1 MQKAAHA
8 YLQTQVTTTT
18 QGELLL
24 LLYDGAVKFLNQA
37 KEKIAE
43 RDYAGKGILISKAL
57 DIVNEL
63 DASLNLEK
71 GGELAENLHKLYFY
85 CSTRLLNANLKMD
98 VTFIDEVIKILSGLR
113 GAYGQIVNTPEAM
126 AVGASMAASRT
137 PANAAPSR
145 VPLPTAQMPP
155 LGKPAQF
162 GRAHAQAYGQQAPAG
177 DTAPQAATPMSPA
190 QLGQPA
196 QAEQTVQATPA
207 AAPVPSAQQATPTSA
222 DAPSMAPAHA
232 VDGPTAPA
240 TGETP
245 DTSGASGGSGGSDG
259 SGGSGE
265 SGAQPVKGFAPSRM
279 AAASLYRKFAQG

>member
-24 LLYDGAVKFLNQA
+24 LLYDGAIKFLNQA

-63 DASLNLEK
+63 DGSLNLEK

-113 GAYGQIVNTPEAM
+113 AAYGQIVNTPEAM

-145 VPLPTAQMPP
+145 APLVTAQMPP

-162 GRAHAQAYGQQAPAG
+162 GRAHAQAYGQQAAANESAPQTTTAQ
-177 DTAPQAATPMSPA
+177 TAPTLAAPTLTES
-190 QLGQPA
+190 
-196 QAEQTVQATPA
+196 VTPA
-207 AAPVPSAQQATPTSA
+207 APTPPQPPLNA
-222 DAPSMAPAHA
+222 AAPAA
-232 VDGPTAPA
+232 ATAAAAASPQQPVDVPTPPPA
-240 TGETP
+240 SPANP
-245 DTSGASGGSGGSDG
+245 DVTNPTDG
-259 SGGSGE
+259 
-265 SGAQPVKGFAPSRM
+265 QPVKGFAPNRM
-279 AAASLYRKFAQG
+279 AAASLYRKFAQS

>member
-24 LLYDGAVKFLNQA
+24 LLYDGAIKFLNQA

-63 DASLNLEK
+63 DGSLNLEK

-113 GAYGQIVNTPEAM
+113 AAYGQIVNTPEAM

-145 VPLPTAQMPP
+145 APLVTAQMPP

-162 GRAHAQAYGQQAPAG
+162 GRAHAQAYGQQAAANESAPQTTTAQ
-177 DTAPQAATPMSPA
+177 TAPTLAAPTLTES
-190 QLGQPA
+190 
-196 QAEQTVQATPA
+196 VTPA
-207 AAPVPSAQQATPTSA
+207 APTPPQPPLNAAAPAAATAAAAASPQQPVDVPTPTPASIPA
-222 DAPSMAPAHA
+222 DQDAAN
-232 VDGPTAPA
+232 
-240 TGETP
+240 TP
-245 DTSGASGGSGGSDG
+245 DG
-259 SGGSGE
+259 
-265 SGAQPVKGFAPSRM
+265 QPVKGFAPNRM
-279 AAASLYRKFAQG
+279 AAASLYRKFAQS

>member
-24 LLYDGAVKFLNQA
+24 LLYDGAIKFLNQA

-71 GGELAENLHKLYFY
+71 GGELAQNLHKLYFY

-98 VTFIDEVIKILSGLR
+98 VGFIDEVIKILSGLR

-126 AVGASMAASRT
+126 AVGASMAASRA

-177 DTAPQAATPMSPA
+177 DAAPQAAAPVSPA
-190 QLGQPA
+190 QPA
-196 QAEQTVQATPA
+196 QPPLTEQAVQA
-207 AAPVPSAQQATPTSA
+207 AAPI
-222 DAPSMAPAHA
+222 APAQGTA
-232 VDGPTAPA
+232 AMAAGVPPTAPVNTADGPAA
-240 TGETP
+240 TAAPDAPVAPGAPDAP
-245 DTSGASGGSGGSDG
+245 DT
-259 SGGSGE
+259 
-265 SGAQPVKGFAPSRM
+265 AQTKGFAPSRM
-279 AAASLYRKFAQG
+279 AAANLYRKFAQG

>member
-24 LLYDGAVKFLNQA
+24 LLYDGAIKFLNQA

-98 VTFIDEVIKILSGLR
+98 VAFIDEVIKILAGLR

-162 GRAHAQAYGQQAPAG
+162 GRAHAQAYGQQAPAAEA
-177 DTAPQAATPMSPA
+177 APQTAAPA
-190 QLGQPA
+190 Q
-196 QAEQTVQATPA
+196 A
-207 AAPVPSAQQATPTSA
+207 AAPV
-222 DAPSMAPAHA
+222 APAQPSVSA
-232 VDGPTAPA
+232 SAGVPSTAPA
-240 TGETP
+240 LGVEAPTP
-245 DTSGASGGSGGSDG
+245 PATADEPNALGASNASGAPDAPDVPGT
-259 SGGSGE
+259 
-265 SGAQPVKGFAPSRM
+265 QPGKGFAPSRM
-279 AAASLYRKFAQG
+279 TAASLYRKFAQG

>member
-24 LLYDGAVKFLNQA
+24 LLYDGAIKFLNQA

-145 VPLPTAQMPP
+145 APLVTAQMPT
-155 LGKPAQF
+155 LGKRAQF
-162 GRAHAQAYGQQAPAG
+162 GRADAQAYGQQAPANEATPQT
-177 DTAPQAATPMSPA
+177 DPTTADAATMLPPTVDSMPPA
-190 QLGQPA
+190 APTPPQPLLNTA
-196 QAEQTVQATPA
+196 APA
-207 AAPVPSAQQATPTSA
+207 AAASVAASSQQQPV
-222 DAPSMAPAHA
+222 DAPTPPPASAPTDQDAA
-232 VDGPTAPA
+232 N
-240 TGETP
+240 TP
-245 DTSGASGGSGGSDG
+245 GG
-259 SGGSGE
+259 
-265 SGAQPVKGFAPSRM
+265 QPVKGFAPNRM

>member
-24 LLYDGAVKFLNQA
+24 LLYDGAIKFLTQA
-37 KEKIAE
+37 KDKIAE

-63 DASLNLEK
+63 DASLNMEK
-71 GGELAENLHKLYFY
+71 GGELAQNLHKLYFY

-98 VTFIDEVIKILSGLR
+98 VAFIDEVIKILSGLR

-126 AVGASMAASRT
+126 AIGASMAANRA

-145 VPLPTAQMPP
+145 APLPPAQMPP

-162 GRAHAQAYGQQAPAG
+162 GRAHAHAYGQQAPA
-177 DTAPQAATPMSPA
+177 DDAARPEAQAPQAAQPMARQAGPA
-190 QLGQPA
+190 APQG
-196 QAEQTVQATPA
+196 TPA
-207 AAPVPSAQQATPTSA
+207 APQVALSQNISQAAPASAPG
-222 DAPSMAPAHA
+222 APSTPSTEDQPA
-232 VDGPTAPA
+232 
-240 TGETP
+240 
-245 DTSGASGGSGGSDG
+245 
-259 SGGSGE
+259 
-265 SGAQPVKGFAPSRM
+265 KGFAPSRM
-279 AAASLYRKFAQG
+279 AAANLYRKFAQS

>member
-98 VTFIDEVIKILSGLR
+98 VAFIDEVIKILSGLR

-155 LGKPAQF
+155 LSK
-162 GRAHAQAYGQQAPAG
+162 
-177 DTAPQAATPMSPA
+177 
-190 QLGQPA
+190 
-196 QAEQTVQATPA
+196 
-207 AAPVPSAQQATPTSA
+207 
-222 DAPSMAPAHA
+222 
-232 VDGPTAPA
+232 
-240 TGETP
+240 
-245 DTSGASGGSGGSDG
+245 
-259 SGGSGE
+259 
-265 SGAQPVKGFAPSRM
+265 
-279 AAASLYRKFAQG
+279 

>member
-24 LLYDGAVKFLNQA
+24 LLYDGAIKFLNQA

-71 GGELAENLHKLYFY
+71 GGELAQNLHKLYFY

-98 VTFIDEVIKILSGLR
+98 VAFIDEVIKILSGLR

-145 VPLPTAQMPP
+145 VPLPTAHMPP

-177 DTAPQAATPMSPA
+177 DAVPQATTLVSPA
-190 QLGQPA
+190 QPA
-196 QAEQTVQATPA
+196 QLAVTEQAVQA
-207 AAPVPSAQQATPTSA
+207 AAPVVP
-222 DAPSMAPAHA
+222 APHTAAMAAGVP
-232 VDGPTAPA
+232 PTAPA
-240 TGETP
+240 NTADGPAAP
-245 DTSGASGGSGGSDG
+245 DAPDAPGA
-259 SGGSGE
+259 
-265 SGAQPVKGFAPSRM
+265 PVAPDAPQTKGFAPSRM
-279 AAASLYRKFAQG
+279 AAANLYRKFAQG

>member
-24 LLYDGAVKFLNQA
+24 LLYDGAIKFLNQA

-63 DASLNLEK
+63 DGSLNLEK

-98 VTFIDEVIKILSGLR
+98 VTFIDEVIKILNGLR

-145 VPLPTAQMPP
+145 APLVTANMPP
-155 LGKPAQF
+155 LGKPVQF
-162 GRAHAQAYGQQAPAG
+162 GRAHAQAYGQQTSANEATAQTAAAQTEHLVTSAVSAPPQPPLDTAVPATAAAVAAASPQQPANAPTPSPASAPAKP
-177 DTAPQAATPMSPA
+177 D
-190 QLGQPA
+190 
-196 QAEQTVQATPA
+196 
-207 AAPVPSAQQATPTSA
+207 APVNS
-222 DAPSMAPAHA
+222 DAPNSP
-232 VDGPTAPA
+232 DG
-240 TGETP
+240 
-245 DTSGASGGSGGSDG
+245 
-259 SGGSGE
+259 
-265 SGAQPVKGFAPSRM
+265 QPVKGFAPNRM
-279 AAASLYRKFAQG
+279 AAASLYRKFAQS

>member
-24 LLYDGAVKFLNQA
+24 LLYDGAIKFLNQA

-71 GGELAENLHKLYFY
+71 GGELAQNLHKLYFY

-98 VTFIDEVIKILSGLR
+98 VGFIDEVIKILSGLR

-126 AVGASMAASRT
+126 AVGASMAASRA

-177 DTAPQAATPMSPA
+177 DAAPQAAAPVSPA
-190 QLGQPA
+190 QPA
-196 QAEQTVQATPA
+196 QPPLTEQAVQA
-207 AAPVPSAQQATPTSA
+207 AAPI
-222 DAPSMAPAHA
+222 APAQGTA
-232 VDGPTAPA
+232 AMAAGVPTTAPA
-240 TGETP
+240 NTADGPAATAAPDAPVAPGAPDAP
-245 DTSGASGGSGGSDG
+245 DT
-259 SGGSGE
+259 
-265 SGAQPVKGFAPSRM
+265 AQTKGFAPSRM
-279 AAASLYRKFAQG
+279 AAANLYRKFAQG

>member
-24 LLYDGAVKFLNQA
+24 LLYDGAIKFLTQA

-43 RDYAGKGILISKAL
+43 RDYAAKGILISKAL

-63 DASLNLEK
+63 DASLNMEK
-71 GGELAENLHKLYFY
+71 GGELAQNLHKLYFY

-98 VTFIDEVIKILSGLR
+98 VALIDEVIKILSGLR

-126 AVGASMAASRT
+126 AIGASMAANRA

-145 VPLPTAQMPP
+145 APLPAAQMPP
-155 LGKPAQF
+155 LGRPAQF

-177 DTAPQAATPMSPA
+177 EAAPQAA
-190 QLGQPA
+190 
-196 QAEQTVQATPA
+196 
-207 AAPVPSAQQATPTSA
+207 A
-222 DAPSMAPAHA
+222 DAPVQPAPQGLPAQPVAAAAQAASVQSTQPAPAGA
-232 VDGPTAPA
+232 PTNAPVTAQADAQTGPQADPQANADG
-240 TGETP
+240 
-245 DTSGASGGSGGSDG
+245 
-259 SGGSGE
+259 
-265 SGAQPVKGFAPSRM
+265 QPVKGFAPSRM

>member
-24 LLYDGAVKFLNQA
+24 LLYDGAIKFLTQA

-43 RDYAGKGILISKAL
+43 RDYAAKGILISKAL

-63 DASLNLEK
+63 DASLNMEK
-71 GGELAENLHKLYFY
+71 GGELAQNLHKLYFY

-98 VTFIDEVIKILSGLR
+98 VAFIDEVVKILSGLR

-126 AVGASMAASRT
+126 AIGASMAANRA

-145 VPLPTAQMPP
+145 APLPAAQMPP
-155 LGKPAQF
+155 LGRPAQF

-177 DTAPQAATPMSPA
+177 EAAPQAAADATVQPVEAAPA
-190 QLGQPA
+190 APQEVSA
-196 QAEQTVQATPA
+196 QA
-207 AAPVPSAQQATPTSA
+207 APMQS
-222 DAPSMAPAHA
+222 
-232 VDGPTAPA
+232 TAPA
-240 TGETP
+240 PAGAPANAQTESQTGP
-245 DTSGASGGSGGSDG
+245 QANADG
-259 SGGSGE
+259 
-265 SGAQPVKGFAPSRM
+265 QPVKGFAPSRM

>member
-98 VTFIDEVIKILSGLR
+98 VAFIDEVIKILSGLR

-155 LGKPAQF
+155 LSKPAQF
-162 GRAHAQAYGQQAPAG
+162 GRAHAQAYGQQAPTG
-177 DTAPQAATPMSPA
+177 ETAPKATAPVGQALPTQPTPMEQNVQAA
-190 QLGQPA
+190 
-196 QAEQTVQATPA
+196 QATAPVA
-207 AAPVPSAQQATPTSA
+207 PVVPDVPVAPVPPAQQAAPTSA
-222 DAPSMAPAHA
+222 DVPS
-232 VDGPTAPA
+232 TAPA
-240 TGETP
+240 PAADAQSAPATSEAP
-245 DTSGASGGSGGSDG
+245 DT
-259 SGGSGE
+259 
-265 SGAQPVKGFAPSRM
+265 QPVKGFAPSRM

>member
-24 LLYDGAVKFLNQA
+24 LLYDGAIKFLNQA

-63 DASLNLEK
+63 DGSLNLEK

-113 GAYGQIVNTPEAM
+113 AAYGQIVNTPEAM

-145 VPLPTAQMPP
+145 APLVTAQMPT

-162 GRAHAQAYGQQAPAG
+162 GRAHAQAYGQQAAANEA
-177 DTAPQAATPMSPA
+177 APQAASP
-190 QLGQPA
+190 
-196 QAEQTVQATPA
+196 QTAPTLAAPTLTESVTPA
-207 AAPVPSAQQATPTSA
+207 APTPPQPPLNAAAPAAATAAAAASPQQPA
-222 DAPSMAPAHA
+222 DAPTPTPASPA
-232 VDGPTAPA
+232 NPDVTNPTDG
-240 TGETP
+240 
-245 DTSGASGGSGGSDG
+245 
-259 SGGSGE
+259 
-265 SGAQPVKGFAPSRM
+265 QPVKGFAPNRM
-279 AAASLYRKFAQG
+279 AAASLYRKFAQS

>member
-24 LLYDGAVKFLNQA
+24 LLYDGAIKFLNQA

-162 GRAHAQAYGQQAPAG
+162 GRAHAQAYGQQAPAA
-177 DTAPQAATPMSPA
+177 DAAPQAVTQALPPQPSP
-190 QLGQPA
+190 PE
-196 QAEQTVQATPA
+196 QAVQAVQTA
-207 AAPVPSAQQATPTSA
+207 QTAAPVLTAPSAQQTAPPSA
-222 DAPSMAPAHA
+222 GVP
-232 VDGPTAPA
+232 PTAPTTA
-240 TGETP
+240 AGEPAAPTAAEASEAS
-245 DTSGASGGSGGSDG
+245 DT
-259 SGGSGE
+259 
-265 SGAQPVKGFAPSRM
+265 QPVKGFAPSRM
-279 AAASLYRKFAQG
+279 AAANLYRKFAQG

>member
-24 LLYDGAVKFLNQA
+24 LLYDGAIKFLNQA

-162 GRAHAQAYGQQAPAG
+162 GRAHAQAYGQQAPAA
-177 DTAPQAATPMSPA
+177 DAAPQAVAQALPPLPSP
-190 QLGQPA
+190 PE
-196 QAEQTVQATPA
+196 QAEQAVQTAQT
-207 AAPVPSAQQATPTSA
+207 AAPVSTAPSAQQAAPTSA
-222 DAPSMAPAHA
+222 GMP
-232 VDGPTAPA
+232 PTAPA
-240 TGETP
+240 TATGEPAAPTAAETSEAS
-245 DTSGASGGSGGSDG
+245 DT
-259 SGGSGE
+259 
-265 SGAQPVKGFAPSRM
+265 QPVKGFAPSRM

>member
-24 LLYDGAVKFLNQA
+24 LLYDGAIKFLNQA

-98 VTFIDEVIKILSGLR
+98 VAFIDEVIKILSGLR

-126 AVGASMAASRT
+126 AVGASMAASRA

-177 DTAPQAATPMSPA
+177 EAAPQPV
-190 QLGQPA
+190 A
-196 QAEQTVQATPA
+196 QALPHQPTPAGQAAQA
-207 AAPVPSAQQATPTSA
+207 AAPVGAAQQTVPTSVGM
-222 DAPSMAPAHA
+222 P
-232 VDGPTAPA
+232 PTAPA
-240 TGETP
+240 TAVGEP
-245 DTSGASGGSGGSDG
+245 VASAMADAPNASGAPDATETSEASGAP
-259 SGGSGE
+259 
-265 SGAQPVKGFAPSRM
+265 GAQPVKGFAPSRM
-279 AAASLYRKFAQG
+279 AAANLYRKFAQG

>member
-24 LLYDGAVKFLNQA
+24 LLYDGAIKFLNQA
-37 KEKIAE
+37 KAKIAE
-43 RDYAGKGILISKAL
+43 RDYAAKGILISKAL

-98 VTFIDEVIKILSGLR
+98 VAFIDEVIKILSGLR

-177 DTAPQAATPMSPA
+177 EAASQAAPLIQPTQPTPLEQNAQAAQATAPVVP
-190 QLGQPA
+190 G
-196 QAEQTVQATPA
+196 
-207 AAPVPSAQQATPTSA
+207 APVPPAQQAAPTSA
-222 DAPSMAPAHA
+222 GVPSTVPAPAA
-232 VDGPTAPA
+232 DGQSAPA
-240 TGETP
+240 TSE
-245 DTSGASGGSGGSDG
+245 ASD
-259 SGGSGE
+259 
-265 SGAQPVKGFAPSRM
+265 AQPVKGFASSRM

>member
-24 LLYDGAVKFLNQA
+24 LLYDGAIKFLTQA

-43 RDYAGKGILISKAL
+43 RDYAAKGILISKAL

-63 DASLNLEK
+63 DASLNMEK
-71 GGELAENLHKLYFY
+71 GGELAQNLHKLYFY

-98 VTFIDEVIKILSGLR
+98 VAFIDEVVKILSGLR

-126 AVGASMAASRT
+126 AIGASMAANRA

-145 VPLPTAQMPP
+145 APLPAAQMPP
-155 LGKPAQF
+155 LGRPAQF

-177 DTAPQAATPMSPA
+177 EAAPQAA
-190 QLGQPA
+190 
-196 QAEQTVQATPA
+196 
-207 AAPVPSAQQATPTSA
+207 A
-222 DAPSMAPAHA
+222 DAPAQPVEAAPAA
-232 VDGPTAPA
+232 PQEVSAQAAPMQSTAPA
-240 TGETP
+240 P
-245 DTSGASGGSGGSDG
+245 AGAPANAQTEPQADAQANADG
-259 SGGSGE
+259 
-265 SGAQPVKGFAPSRM
+265 QPVKGFAPSRM